1 MLFKIPCSSFLPFVF
16 LLNMYH
22 FALLFAYS
30 SFLRVRAMRADRRP
44 AGVMT
49 VPVFCSK
56 GVPDDRVLTGV
67 VGAGDDGTAVLLLV
81 LLPVELVSERAESL
95 ENPKTAKNPSS
106 PIYENKEAKETPV
119 RSSYWETN
127 A

>member
-1 MLFKIPCSSFLPFVF
+1 
-16 LLNMYH
+16 
-22 FALLFAYS
+22 
-30 SFLRVRAMRADRRP
+30 
-44 AGVMT
+44 MT
-49 VPVFCSK
+49 VPVFCSN

-119 RSSYWETN
+119 RSPYWETN